1 MLFTPVHLLRPCRN
15 RQFLHRLVAP
25 HLFDDVHSLHSE
37 FSKIWQAIDR
47 LSNELAFMRY
57 EMSGHKDDRHR
68 WDAVLHRHEMDL
80 ARIDH
85 VLSNPRPMPMLS
97 RLLIMTR

>member
-1 MLFTPVHLLRPCRN
+1 MPEPSVLASART
-15 RQFLHRLVAP
+15 AA
-25 HLFDDVHSLHSE
+25 LFDDARSLHSE